1 MIKLYN
7 DLNERL
13 TVSWSASEQAISP
26 PSYAASLM
34 DYKEEFGE
42 MQSPLSILNTGEKE
56 YKRGGGKKKEVHG

>member
-1 MIKLYN
+1 
-7 DLNERL
+7 
-13 TVSWSASEQAISP
+13 
-26 PSYAASLM
+26 M